1 MVMPAISMDG
11 VHSQCLCLMKIK
23 LGDNASRK
31 REQEREGVFSNLGTV
46 QHAAVD

>member
-1 MVMPAISMDG
+1 MFVSHEIELSY
-11 VHSQCLCLMKIK
+11 
-23 LGDNASRK
+23 NASRK